1 LLIRSRT
8 LNLGML
14 PSGQQIA
21 HQSSVCVL
29 RSRWFDHRSR
39 GSANRKL
46 GHPGISF
53 FLFLLT
59 GTLAIEA

>member
-1 LLIRSRT
+1 MLL
-8 LNLGML
+8 
-14 PSGQQIA
+14 SGQQIA